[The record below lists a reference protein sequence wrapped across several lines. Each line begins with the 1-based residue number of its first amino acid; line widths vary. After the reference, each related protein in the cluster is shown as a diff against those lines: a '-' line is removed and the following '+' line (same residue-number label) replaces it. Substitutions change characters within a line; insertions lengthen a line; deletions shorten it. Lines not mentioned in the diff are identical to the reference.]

1 GIGSVFSNSSNI
13 VYVDKFFF
21 QDILGLMKA
30 IGNAILLN
38 MPLIFS
44 IGISIGVARIGQGTA
59 ALAGLIGY
67 LTFNITEN
75 YFIETFS
82 GLVEADA
89 MSSMGRINFLGVQT
103 LNTGIAGSL
112 VVGLVVGYLHN
123 KFYNIKLP
131 KPFIFFS
138 ECHFVPV
145 VIIMPFCVILAIFF
159 CLIWSSFDKL
169 IA

>member
-1 GIGSVFSNSSNI
+1 MITGI
-13 VYVDKFFF
+13 
-21 QDILGLMKA
+21 
-30 IGNAILLN
+30 
-38 MPLIFS
+38 
-44 IGISIGVARIGQGTA
+44 
-59 ALAGLIGY
+59 
-67 LTFNITEN
+67 

-138 ECHFVPV
+138 ECHF
-145 VIIMPFCVILAIFF
+145 
-159 CLIWSSFDKL
+159 
-169 IA
+169 